1 MNLKSASALALLAVL
16 CFGIVADPQSPPLP
30 PTSGRPESGKPVVV
44 IDPGHGGT
52 DPGARGPTGLIEKDL
67 TLQYAQAMQRQL
79 EQSGVMA
86 VLTRGGDQ
94 NPSFDDR
101 TGLANGRRADLFLSL
116 HFGTVGAARMVRIF
130 VYRIPEGQKAA
141 PRGEFLAWDS
151 AQAAYLD
158 RSRAFAQLFE
168 AQLQQEAPGSS
179 AGLGEASL
187 RVLRG
192 AACPAIALE
201 VGSVSVR
208 DAAALAG
215 FEERLARALAG
226 AVARFVPDRS
236 AAIHRAPGPRS
247 LGRETRSA
255 GVPAGT
261 EVHRDP
267 ASRPQASGLGTGYE
281 GLKAVS
287 PAGQESP

>member
-1 MNLKSASALALLAVL
+1 MKLKSASALALLAALAVAS
-16 CFGIVADPQSPPLP
+16 FGMIAEPQSPTSP
-30 PTSGRPESGKPVVV
+30 PAPYRAGTGPATSKPEPGKPAQSNGENSAKEILAGKRLVV

-79 EQSGVMA
+79 EQAGVVA
-86 VLTRGGDQ
+86 VLTREGDQ

-101 TGLANGRRADLFLSL
+101 AGLANGRRADLFLTI

-130 VYRIPEGQKAA
+130 VYRVPGGQTVA
-141 PRGEFLAWDS
+141 PPDEFLAWEE

-158 RSRAFAQLFE
+158 QSRAFAQLLE
-168 AQLQQEAPGSS
+168 AQIEQEAPGSA
-179 AGLGEASL
+179 AGVGEASL

-201 VGSVSVR
+201 IGSVSVR

-215 FEERLARALAG
+215 LEERLARALAG
-226 AVARFVPDRS
+226 AVERF
-236 AAIHRAPGPRS
+236 APVAQG
-247 LGRETRSA
+247 TR
-255 GVPAGT
+255 
-261 EVHRDP
+261 
-267 ASRPQASGLGTGYE
+267 
-281 GLKAVS
+281 
-287 PAGQESP
+287 